1 MHAPVSADPVRI
13 RQVLTNLI
21 TNAVKFSPP
30 GSPVDIAIAPLHGT
44 VELTVADHGTGITD
58 EQRPRL
64 FSKFTRLSS
73 DTSGMGLGLYLSRGI
88 ARAHGGEL
96 RLAQSGPDGSVF
108 ALELPVSVIAG
119 AAPRPVTRRQT
130 AH

>member
-1 MHAPVSADPVRI
+1 VNAPAQSPVVVDPVRI

-30 GSPVDIAIAPLHGT
+30 RTPIDVTITQLHGT
-44 VELTVADHGTGITD
+44 FELTVTDRGSGISD

-64 FSKFTRLSS
+64 FTKFTRLSAN
-73 DTSGMGLGLYLSRGI
+73 TSGMGLGLYLSRGI

-96 RLAQSGPDGSVF
+96 RLARSSPDGSTF
-108 ALELPVSVIAG
+108 AVELPGSTPAERL
-119 AAPRPVTRRQT
+119 ADQC
-130 AH
+130 